1 MKTAKKEKK
10 GDRPHFLRIAALL
23 AILLLGLLAYWPGL
37 AGGYVFDDFGN
48 LVDNA
53 AFAQT
58 ALHAH
63 FWHAIWSGHAGPLD
77 RPLSML
83 SFAAQMVFTGMN
95 PWPLKLGNVLLH
107 LFNGWLVW
115 LLSARVLGWL
125 ERQQPAGRVKPASAH
140 TAEQALPAPPEGQP
154 ALGRSGGW
162 LVSAPTLA
170 LLVTA
175 AWVLAPI
182 QLTAVLYVVQREEA
196 LASCFVLL
204 GLLAYWHGR
213 MRLIE
218 GRRGAMAWIWGS
230 LALGTVLAVLAKETG
245 VMLPAYAFVLEWVVL
260 RGVLAGANG
269 AGPGLPIPQPP
280 PHPNPPHAWGG
291 GVLLQ
296 GSEPQAAAP
305 NPPRAW
311 GGGVLS
317 SPTRGGCREGDG
329 EGGAFSPHPRVGA
342 AGRRVVGR
350 RFQAINPLIPVYLVL
365 LFIPG
370 VLGLAW
376 LLPSALN
383 GSAYAA
389 RPFTLSERLLT
400 EGRVMVDY
408 LRWIILPTPN
418 ALSLYHDDLRVSTG
432 WLSPWTTA
440 ASWAFLAALL
450 AAALWLRKR
459 LPLFAFGVLW
469 FFAGQSLLSTFVPLE
484 LVYEHR
490 NYLPDWG
497 VFLALFG
504 LLFTWSPPDKERR
517 GTLRLLTVGG
527 MAALIALYGLFT
539 VLRAQ
544 VWGNPY
550 RLAYFEATT
559 HPRSPRASYD
569 LGRMMLIMAKG
580 TDSTLFQFGMRQME
594 QGALLPGADL
604 QPLQALVFMA
614 AKNSLPVQP
623 RWWAE
628 MQHTIATSPMSA
640 EDVGS
645 LYSLIQCGIN
655 GVCRYTPSDLQQLG
669 GVIAFAVQRNP
680 NRPDLITLQANFAA
694 NLVHDNPLAYH
705 LMLRA
710 VALDPGKYDYWKN
723 LVVMQMAAGLYGD
736 AGHVLERMRELDRF
750 GIHRDEIRKLAGEL
764 AEKAALASKASPPPN
779 LPHGVGE
786 EKTALR
792 DAREAPPNLLHGVG
806 EERTA
811 LRDARGA
818 HPDLSYGVGEEQ
830 KDSSSTSPSRPP
842 RPVVDVRTLPP
853 HAWGGPGRG
862 LGKAG
867 VGSSP

>member
-1 MKTAKKEKK
+1 MGSDPISEKR
-10 GDRPHFLRIAALL
+10 GDRPHFLWIAALS

-63 FWHAIWSGHAGPLD
+63 FWRAIWSGHAGPLD

-83 SFAAQMVFTGMN
+83 SFAAQMEFTGMN

-125 ERQQPAGRVKPASAH
+125 ERGSSA
-140 TAEQALPAPPEGQP
+140 ARP
-154 ALGRSGGW
+154 GGW

-230 LALGTVLAVLAKETG
+230 LALGTVLAVLVKETG

-260 RGVLAGANG
+260 RGALTANVH
-269 AGPGLPIPQPP
+269 APT
-280 PHPNPPHAWGG
+280 PNRP
-291 GVLLQ
+291 
-296 GSEPQAAAP
+296 
-305 NPPRAW
+305 
-311 GGGVLS
+311 
-317 SPTRGGCREGDG
+317 
-329 EGGAFSPHPRVGA
+329 
-342 AGRRVVGR
+342 
-350 RFQAINPLIPVYLVL
+350 AISPLIPVYLVL

-408 LRWIILPTPN
+408 LRWIVLPTPN

-497 VFLALFG
+497 VFLAFFS
-504 LLFTWSPPDKERR
+504 LLFTWRPPDKERR

-544 VWGNPY
+544 VWGDPY

-614 AKNSLPVQP
+614 AKNGLPVQP
-623 RWWAE
+623 RWWTE
-628 MQHTIATSPMSA
+628 MRHTIATSPMSA

-655 GVCRYTPSDLQQLG
+655 GVCRYTSGDLQQLG
-669 GVIAFAVQRNP
+669 GVIAFAVRRNP

-736 AGHVLERMRELDRF
+736 AGHVLERMRELDRL

-764 AEKAALASKASPPPN
+764 AEKADGKSALGHAAAK
-779 LPHGVGE
+779 
-786 EKTALR
+786 
-792 DAREAPPNLLHGVG
+792 
-806 EERTA
+806 
-811 LRDARGA
+811 
-818 HPDLSYGVGEEQ
+818 
-830 KDSSSTSPSRPP
+830 
-842 RPVVDVRTLPP
+842 PP
-853 HAWGGPGRG
+853 HTHTTLAD
-862 LGKAG
+862 ATA
-867 VGSSP
+867 SE